1 MDPNAPGLQCEP
13 PPPCPE
19 LPDMDPN
26 EPGKQCVPPGEEA
39 CPDDSD
45 MPGEPIPAGGVEDCY
60 DDVLDDRIDKDGDV
74 DGDKDDDVL
83 PNRLEREPNVL
94 PFTGAS
100 IVAYVVIGLQMIAAG
115 ALISR
120 ARKKKE

>member
-1 MDPNAPGLQCEP
+1 MDPDTEGKQCEP
-13 PPPCPE
+13 PPPCPD

-26 EPGKQCVPPGEEA
+26 TPGKQCVPPGEPSCPEGTDHAGEA
-39 CPDDSD
+39 IP
-45 MPGEPIPAGGVEDCY
+45 PGGEEDCD
-60 DDVLDDRIDKDGDV
+60 DDVLDDRIDKDGDA
-74 DGDKDDDVL
+74 DGNKDDDVL
-83 PNRLEREPNVL
+83 PNRVNRDPNVL

-120 ARKKKE
+120 ARRKKE